1 MAGTTCRK
9 PFVLLC
15 QPSLFDFT
23 RAPEGKHTLWAYC
36 HMPNGLRVDMTE
48 RIENQIEGF
57 APGFR
62 DLNIC
67 EAFNVTVE
75 LERHNTNLIAGD
87 ITGGARARS
96 KSSFTKQSGRI

>member
-1 MAGTTCRK
+1 MLKGSYRSSWRYFKEILLSERTSWQGLHAEN

-15 QPSLFDFT
+15 QPSLFDST

-62 DLNIC
+62 DLIF
-67 EAFNVTVE
+67 A
-75 LERHNTNLIAGD
+75 RHSMSQSIFSG
-87 ITGGARARS
+87 ITP
-96 KSSFTKQSGRI
+96 T